1 MKYNHGLRDVLK
13 DGRCFECIEMH
24 FCPQTWISGRKTVA
38 TADPVWVVH
47 HVWVVPYRH
56 SFFPLYLLR
65 GELHILRA
73 AWRALSCER
82 KLSLSSRRANQT
94 LKTKL
99 LRLLKFKTPAKSG
112 VIFPSV
118 WFLWSSWWH
127 SKPRWHVRDCSSHTH
142 NTWVFSAIS
151 YEQYI
156 YMLLHFGLMWWSCK
170 HKAASSSYTATFLTK
185 LVNVNPV
192 FTQFYPSFWSLWWW
206 VLIWKHLPALR
217 RMRVKL
223 DTRYKC
229 LQSWMELQTVAIM
242 HDDLLNVK
250 D

>member
-1 MKYNHGLRDVLK
+1 MTSTQLW
-13 DGRCFECIEMH
+13 E
-24 FCPQTWISGRKTVA
+24 KTVRVPDELIKLWRRSCCDCWNLKHQRNQVSYSPQCGFCGRHGD
-38 TADPVWVVH
+38 TASQGGTFVT
-47 HVWVVPYRH
+47 
-56 SFFPLYLLR
+56 
-65 GELHILRA
+65 A
-73 AWRALSCER
+73 AA
-82 KLSLSSRRANQT
+82 
-94 LKTKL
+94 
-99 LRLLKFKTPAKSG
+99 
-112 VIFPSV
+112 
-118 WFLWSSWWH
+118 
-127 SKPRWHVRDCSSHTH
+127 TH